1 MLGTESSVMR
11 ATFSV
16 IIAAA
21 SLLITRPALS
31 HHSFAA
37 EFDVNRP
44 IQLTGTVTRIEWT
57 NPHAWIFIETTD
69 DDGNAQDWA
78 IELLGINSLLRR
90 GWTRD
95 RVKIGDSI
103 DVAGFGARD
112 GTNTGNAS
120 TITLA
125 NTGEL
130 LWESA

>member
-1 MLGTESSVMR
+1 MR
-11 ATFSV
+11 AMFSV
-16 IIAAA
+16 IIVAAP
-21 SLLITRPALS
+21 LLITIPALS

-44 IQLTGTVTRIEWT
+44 IELTGTVTRIEWT

-95 RVKIGDSI
+95 RVKVGDSI
-103 DVAGFGARD
+103 DVGGFGARD
-112 GTNTGNAS
+112 GSNTGNAS
-120 TITLA
+120 TITMA
-125 NTGEL
+125 NTGEV
-130 LWESA
+130 LWESSQE